1 MTYIPPSYITIEG
14 LKQYDDVAHL
24 KLIADGVI
32 KGEEAELILLRI
44 FPSTGLHWE
53 VFDIQDFLKG
63 VYQLAP
69 IEVDRLIDQLPLY
82 ETFTKKLKMS
92 NTRDPFG
99 AIHVDGAM
107 DTLKTNVILGENIFY
122 LADGLPT
129 EDHTDKHGK
138 ILCFHEETGWQVFP
152 LEKARRSSE
161 HGYIAWTF
169 TPENPPALTIS

>member
-1 MTYIPPSYITIEG
+1 MTYKPPSYITIEG

-53 VFDIQDFLKG
+53 VFDIQDFLYS

-82 ETFTKKLKMS
+82 KTFTKKLKKS
-92 NTRDPFG
+92 NT
-99 AIHVDGAM
+99 HVDGAM
-107 DTLKTNVILGENIFY
+107 DT
-122 LADGLPT
+122 
-129 EDHTDKHGK
+129 
-138 ILCFHEETGWQVFP
+138 
-152 LEKARRSSE
+152 
-161 HGYIAWTF
+161 
-169 TPENPPALTIS
+169 

>member
-1 MTYIPPSYITIEG
+1 MTYKPPSYITIEG

-53 VFDIQDFLKG
+53 VFDIQDFLYS

-82 ETFTKKLKMS
+82 KTFTKKLKMS

-122 LADGLPT
+122 LADELPT
-129 EDHTDKHGK
+129 ENHTDKHGK
-138 ILCFHEETGWQVFP
+138 ILCFHEDTGWYVFP
-152 LEKARRSSE
+152 LAKARRSSE